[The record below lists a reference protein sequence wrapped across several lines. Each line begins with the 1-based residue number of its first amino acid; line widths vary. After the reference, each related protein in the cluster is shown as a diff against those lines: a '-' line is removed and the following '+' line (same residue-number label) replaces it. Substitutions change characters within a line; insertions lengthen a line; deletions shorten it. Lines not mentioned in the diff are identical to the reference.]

1 MTSIVD
7 LRLHRTTVPLV
18 RPFVTAV
25 RTATEIEALL
35 VEVIDSD
42 GRSGWGE
49 APTSWRVTGESPASV
64 TAAIEGP
71 LRDAVLGMLADSA
84 AAAADASLALDRAVV
99 RNSAARMAVDCAIY
113 DLAAQAA
120 GLPLHMLLTASASAV
135 PGRTASTAPGPTTSA
150 APGHTTST
158 APGHTASTAPGPTT
172 SAAPGHTTSTAP
184 GHTTSATPGR
194 TVPSAPGPTTP
205 TAPGHTAPSA
215 PGRAASSV
223 RTDMTLSAAS
233 NADGIRSMA
242 ETALRHR
249 DAGFGT
255 LKLKVGAGADDVAAM
270 RAVRDAVG
278 PDVTLRA
285 DANQGWS
292 PERAVSV
299 IQAWE
304 DAGLAVE
311 LVEQPV
317 HRDDLEGLAFVTA
330 HVDTPVLADESV
342 WTTRDARE
350 VIARRAADMVN
361 IKLAKTGGIREALAV
376 LDLAERAGMSAIV
389 GCMMESHVGIAA
401 ASAVAA
407 TIDARSGSAT
417 AHDLDAGLWLSEAPV
432 LGGIEYDGEIVMMS
446 LRAGLGIRG
455 LRD

>member
-1 MTSIVD
+1 MSRVTTIAG
-7 LRLHRTTVPLV
+7 LRLHRATVPLV

-35 VEVIDSD
+35 VEVVDSD

-64 TAAIEGP
+64 TAAVEGP
-71 LRDAVLGMLADSA
+71 LRDAVLGIPVDGTMEA
-84 AAAADASLALDRAVV
+84 AAEASLALDRAVV
-99 RNSAARMAVDCAIY
+99 HNSAARMAVDCAIY

-120 GLPLHMLLTASASAV
+120 GLPLHVLLGASA
-135 PGRTASTAPGPTTSA
+135 
-150 APGHTTST
+150 
-158 APGHTASTAPGPTT
+158 
-172 SAAPGHTTSTAP
+172 
-184 GHTTSATPGR
+184 AT
-194 TVPSAPGPTTP
+194 
-205 TAPGHTAPSA
+205 
-215 PGRAASSV
+215 V
-223 RTDMTLSAAS
+223 RSDMTLSAVAS
-233 NADGIRSMA
+233 DDGIPGLV
-242 ETALRHR
+242 ETAVRHR
-249 DAGFGT
+249 DAGFRT
-255 LKLKVGAGADDVAAM
+255 LKLKVGAGSDDVAAM

-278 PDVTLRA
+278 HATTLRA
-285 DANQGWS
+285 DANQGWA
-292 PERAVSV
+292 PEHAVEV
-299 IQAWE
+299 IRGWE

-342 WTTRDARE
+342 WTTRDARD

-376 LDLAERAGMSAIV
+376 LDLVERAGMSAIV

-407 TIDARSGSAT
+407 VIDGRSGSAT
-417 AHDLDAGLWLSEAPV
+417 AHDLDAGLWLRESPV
-432 LGGIEYDGEIVMMS
+432 LGGIEYDGETVTMS
-446 LRAGLGIRG
+446 AEPGLGIRG
-455 LRD
+455 LR

>member
-1 MTSIVD
+1 MTTIAG
-7 LRLHRTTVPLV
+7 LRLHRATVPLV

-35 VEVIDSD
+35 VEVVDSD

-64 TAAIEGP
+64 TAAVEGP
-71 LRDAVLGMLADSA
+71 LRDAVLGMPVDGTTGA
-84 AAAADASLALDRAVV
+84 AAEASLALDRAVV

-120 GLPLHMLLTASASAV
+120 GLPLHVLL
-135 PGRTASTAPGPTTSA
+135 
-150 APGHTTST
+150 
-158 APGHTASTAPGPTT
+158 
-172 SAAPGHTTSTAP
+172 
-184 GHTTSATPGR
+184 
-194 TVPSAPGPTTP
+194 
-205 TAPGHTAPSA
+205 
-215 PGRAASSV
+215 AASGATV
-223 RTDMTLSAAS
+223 RSDMTLSAVAS
-233 NADGIRSMA
+233 DDGMPGLV
-242 ETALRHR
+242 ETAVRHR

-255 LKLKVGAGADDVAAM
+255 LKLKVGAGSDDVAAM

-278 PDVTLRA
+278 HDVTLRA
-285 DANQGWS
+285 DANQGWA
-292 PERAVSV
+292 PEHAVEV
-299 IQAWE
+299 IRAWE

-361 IKLAKTGGIREALAV
+361 IKLAKTGGIREALA
-376 LDLAERAGMSAIV
+376 LLGLAESAGMSAIV

-407 TIDARSGSAT
+407 VIDGRSGSPT
-417 AHDLDAGLWLSEAPV
+417 AHDLDAGLWLRESPV
-432 LGGIEYDGEIVMMS
+432 LGGIEYDGETVTMPRS
-446 LRAGLGIRG
+446 PGLGIRG
-455 LRD
+455 LR